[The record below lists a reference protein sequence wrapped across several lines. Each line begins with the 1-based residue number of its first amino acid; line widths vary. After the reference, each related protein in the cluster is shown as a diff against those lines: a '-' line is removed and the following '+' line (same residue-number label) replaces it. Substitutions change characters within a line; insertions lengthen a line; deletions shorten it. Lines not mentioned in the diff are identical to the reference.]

1 MVCIKIALSDNIF
14 HEKEKYLFKGIH
26 CQHSL
31 NFKNVLENESMDK
44 NYVCGHEIKDFKI

>member
-1 MVCIKIALSDNIF
+1 MKMNQ
-14 HEKEKYLFKGIH
+14 
-26 CQHSL
+26 CQYSL